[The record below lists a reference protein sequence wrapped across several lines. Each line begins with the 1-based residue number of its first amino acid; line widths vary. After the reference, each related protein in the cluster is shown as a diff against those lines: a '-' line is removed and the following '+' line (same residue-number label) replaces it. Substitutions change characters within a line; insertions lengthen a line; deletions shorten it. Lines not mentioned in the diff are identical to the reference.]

1 MQLQIGKEKTVDE
14 GMFRHMAL
22 NSLRYYRQ
30 KFGDEYGELVICCE
44 DRHIWRK
51 EFFPQYKQHRKK
63 ERSESDLDWGMIF
76 DTINIIRDE
85 LIEFFPYKVLQ
96 VRGAEADDIIATL
109 CHAEGD
115 QILRMS
121 DPILIMSSDKDFR
134 QLHTYANVDQYSPI
148 QKKWIKETDPEG
160 YLREHILRGDRGDG
174 VPNFLTGDDALLNG
188 ERQAKLTKTTMD
200 KWMNED
206 PTVFCE
212 NENQM
217 RGYLRNKRLVDLSEI
232 PSKLQFAI
240 MEAYMAE
247 NTNGRGKLFQ
257 YFIDKRLKF
266 LMSRLGEF

>member
-14 GMFRHMAL
+14 GMLRHMAL

-76 DTINIIRDE
+76 EIINTIRDE

-96 VRGAEADDIIATL
+96 VRGAEADDIIAVL
-109 CHAEGD
+109 CQTHGD
-115 QILRMS
+115 QVLRIS

-134 QLHTYANVDQYSPI
+134 QLHRYANIDQYSPI
-148 QKKWIKETDPEG
+148 QKKWIKETDPEA

-174 VPNFLTGDDALLNG
+174 VPNFLSGDDTLVNG
-188 ERQAKLTKTTMD
+188 EKQARLSKGIMNQ
-200 KWMNED
+200 WMNND
-206 PTVFCE
+206 PARFCE
-212 NENQM
+212 NENQL
-217 RGYLRNKRLVDLSEI
+217 RGWHRNKRLVDLSEI
-232 PSKLQFAI
+232 PSGLKLAI
-240 MEAYMAE
+240 LNAHEVE

-266 LMSRLGEF
+266 LMEKLGEF